1 MGSDPNRQPPF
12 FFTKPADAVVA
23 SGLSLPFPTRT
34 ANLHHEVELVVA
46 LGRGGVAVK
55 PGDAPSMIFGYAV
68 GIDLT
73 RRDMQAEAKKT
84 GRPWDM
90 SKGFDQSA
98 PIGPVTRGVPPPA
111 GAITLTIDSQVRQAG
126 DLADMIWSVADI
138 IAILSTY
145 IAVAAGDLIF
155 TGTPAGV
162 GPIQRGEQVRGAIA
176 GIDPVEVTFE

>member
-23 SGLSLPFPTRT
+23 SG
-34 ANLHHEVELVVA
+34 
-46 LGRGGVAVK
+46 
-55 PGDAPSMIFGYAV
+55 
-68 GIDLT
+68 
-73 RRDMQAEAKKT
+73 
-84 GRPWDM
+84 
-90 SKGFDQSA
+90 
-98 PIGPVTRGVPPPA
+98 
-111 GAITLTIDSQVRQAG
+111 AITLTIDGQVRQAG

-138 IAILSTY
+138 ISILSTY
-145 IAVAAGDLIF
+145 VAVAAGDLIF